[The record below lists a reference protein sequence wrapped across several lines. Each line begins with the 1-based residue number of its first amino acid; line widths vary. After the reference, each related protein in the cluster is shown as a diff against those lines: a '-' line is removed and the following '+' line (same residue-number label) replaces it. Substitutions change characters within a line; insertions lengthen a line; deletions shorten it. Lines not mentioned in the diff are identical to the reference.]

1 MAPNDFHRNGPTRPM
16 RSPIASAVILLAFYI
31 AMYLA
36 IAAVVRVLDP
46 AGADDVAS
54 DSPSAPL
61 ASAPAAPADDADAYA
76 RGSRTPRR
84 TDAPSDCRFGA
95 KEDLR
100 CAAD

>member
-1 MAPNDFHRNGPTRPM
+1 MAPNDFPRNTPTRPM
-16 RSPIASAVILLAFYI
+16 RSPVASAVILLAFYI

-36 IAAVVRVLDP
+36 VAAVVRVIDP
-46 AGADDVAS
+46 ASADDVAS

-61 ASAPAAPADDADAYA
+61 ASAPAAPAADVDAYA
-76 RGSRTPRR
+76 AGSRTPGR
-84 TDAPSDCRFGA
+84 TDTAPNCRFGA